1 MRILIAEDDPV
12 SRRILRAALEKSGH
26 EVVAVDDGRAAWEA
40 LGRPDAPRLAV
51 LDWMMPELDG
61 PAVCRRARA
70 RPAPPYLILLTARA
84 RTEDVVVG
92 LESGAD
98 DYVTKP
104 FDRQELLSRI
114 RVGERILGLQASLSR
129 RVAELEAAMAQV
141 KQLRGLLPICC
152 YCKKVRDDGDYWHEV
167 ERYLADHADVHFS
180 HGICPTCW
188 HAVVAPEMRRVGI
201 TPPDPGAGARG

>member
-1 MRILIAEDDPV
+1 MRILIAEDDAV
-12 SRRILRAALEKSGH
+12 SCRILRATLEKFGH
-26 EVVAVDDGRAAWEA
+26 EVVTTGDGRAAWEA

-61 PAVCRRARA
+61 PEVCRRARA
-70 RPAPPYLILLTARA
+70 LPEPPYLILLTARS
-84 RTEDVVVG
+84 RKEDVVAG

-114 RVGERILGLQASLSR
+114 RVGERILGLQASLSH
-129 RVAELEAAMAQV
+129 RVGELEAALAQV

-152 YCKKVRDDGDYWHEV
+152 YCKRVRDDGNYWHEV
-167 ERYLADHADVHFS
+167 ERYIADHADVHFS

-188 HAVVAPEMRRVGI
+188 HSVVAPEMKRVGI
-201 TPPDPGAGARG
+201 TPPDLGAAARG